1 MTELEQEKYNTLK
14 NILLSDFEQILQSKD
29 FATLAYIQNN
39 VSQYILTTLAKSS
52 KVFVKVKKSGITEQI
67 AKLDK
72 LFASFDD

>member
-72 LFASFDD
+72 LFSSFDD